1 MAALAAAAA
10 VLLALVLAAQV
21 LVAPYTK
28 VEESFS
34 LQAVHD
40 LLAYGVRPAA
50 LAQYDHVRF
59 PGAVP
64 RSFLPPALL
73 AALSAP
79 VLAAARAAGAVR
91 SSADEQTAVRLV
103 LASCAFAA
111 LIFFG
116 RRVLRAP
123 LERALFWGVCAAQFH
138 LTFWS
143 TRTTPNGLALPAVTA
158 ALAELLTGRHVR
170 IALVALTFAALVL
183 RVELLGIAGLAYLY
197 AWRARRAPLL
207 GAIGVGVAATLGA
220 ALTTVAVDT
229 YFWSPVPDEVMPLPR
244 LTEWQLV
251 WPELSATLFN
261 VVQGKS
267 AEWGV
272 SPPWAYVAWELP
284 RLLSFT
290 LPLAVLGAAVALRRG
305 SLQSAQV
312 ALVVLP
318 AAHIALLSML
328 RHKEWRFIAYVV
340 PLLDALGALGAGALV
355 RVALRVRSVA
365 VRALAVLPLL
375 CIALTAAL
383 NVLLTYVSL
392 HNYPGGAA
400 LAALHARVPLD
411 TPALVHI
418 DTLPAMT
425 GVSLF
430 QSVRRS
436 APAAWVYDKTERYTG
451 DAPTFWRRFHYL
463 LSEAPNCQV
472 PGGCFRALGP
482 PADGLDRIARKPLG
496 SYLRGLTARP
506 HSLRDAAER
515 LLPVEVHTAPRVWVC
530 ERLPSCDPE
539 PAR

>member
-40 LLAYGVRPAA
+40 LLAYGVRRAA
-50 LAQYDHVRF
+50 LAQYDHVQF

-73 AALSAP
+73 AVLSAP

-103 LASCAFAA
+103 LASCTFTA
-111 LIFFG
+111 LVFFG

-123 LERALFWGVCAAQFH
+123 LERALFWCICAAQFH

-143 TRTTPNGLALPAVTA
+143 TRTTPNGLALPVVSA
-158 ALAELLTGRHVR
+158 ALAELLTGHHVR

-197 AWRARRAPLL
+197 AWRARRVPLVS
-207 GAIGVGVAATLGA
+207 AIGVGVAATLGA

-244 LTEWQLV
+244 LTERQLV

-272 SPPWAYVAWELP
+272 SPPWAYVVWELP

-290 LPLAVLGAAVALRRG
+290 LPLAVLGAAIALHRG
-305 SLQSAQV
+305 SLQSPKV
-312 ALVVLP
+312 ALVLLP

-328 RHKEWRFIAYVV
+328 RHKEWRFTAYVV
-340 PLLDALGALGAGALV
+340 PLLDALGALGAGALL
-355 RVALRVRSVA
+355 RSALRVRSVA
-365 VRALAVLPLL
+365 ARLLAVLPLL

-400 LAALHARVPLD
+400 LAALHARVPPSI
-411 TPALVHI
+411 PARVHI

-430 QSVRRS
+430 QSVRRG
-436 APAAWVYDKTERYTG
+436 APAAWVYDKTERYHG

-463 LSEAPNCQV
+463 LSEAPDCRV
-472 PGGCFRALGP
+472 PGDCFQALGS
-482 PADGLDRIARKPLG
+482 PADGLERVTRKPLG
-496 SYLRGLTARP
+496 GYLRGLTARP

-530 ERLPSCDPE
+530 ERLPSCAPQ
-539 PAR
+539 AAH